1 MRIMILGLR
10 GIPAVEGGIERHVES
25 LSPLLAE
32 MGCDVEVVSR
42 RRYRGRMGNG
52 DWRGVHRTWIWSP
65 KHSALETIV
74 HTFLGVV
81 YAIVKRP
88 DVLHLAWHRT
98 GAVDALRP
106 HVRLACY
113 RYAPRIRL
121 RQGKVGSLPAIHA
134 QARRTCWCQVQQPY
148 DRRLRGDS
156 EIHSGAVRCE
166 HHRRPQWRLHTE
178 VRGFTRSLFRFGLT
192 PRRYILQVSRF
203 VPEKRQLDLLRA
215 FAAARLEGWKLVLVG
230 RGEGLD
236 RYSSEVRHLAA
247 GNPMVVLT
255 GFQTGAPLHEL
266 YGNAAG
272 FVLPSSH
279 EGLPIALL
287 EALSYGLPTL
297 ASDIPANLEVASPS
311 GRYFPLGDLEQLTE
325 GLRDLYRQNW
335 TRESADQSACVGG
348 GALRLA
354 PNRQSDGG
362 CLQRFRAHTCQA
374 DNGFRRLGKSALNA
388 ESFCNTR

>member
-25 LSPLLAE
+25 LSPLLTE

-65 KHSALETIV
+65 KHPALETIV

-81 YAIVKRP
+81 YAIFKRP
-88 DVLHLAWHRT
+88 DVLHLH
-98 GAVDALRP
+98 GIGPALLTPFAR
-106 HVRLACY
+106 AFG
-113 RYAPRIRL
+113 L
-121 RQGKVGSLPAIHA
+121 RVIVTHHGFD
-134 QARRTCWCQVQQPY
+134 Y
-148 DRRLRGDS
+148 DREKWGPFPRFMLKLGERAGVRFS
-156 EIHSGAVRCE
+156 NHMIVVSAVIQKSIQERFGVSTTVVPNGVCIPKSAGS
-166 HHRRPQWRLHTE
+166 HA
-178 VRGFTRSLFRFGLT
+178 SLFRFGLT

-255 GFQTGAPLHEL
+255 GFQTGASLHEL

-297 ASDIPANLEVASPS
+297 ASDIPANLEVAAPS

-335 TRESADQSACVGG
+335 TRESADNQRAWVVEHFDWRQIANQTADVYRDLVPIPARLTTDSVGSAN
-348 GALRLA
+348 L
-354 PNRQSDGG
+354 
-362 CLQRFRAHTCQA
+362 H
-374 DNGFRRLGKSALNA
+374 
-388 ESFCNTR
+388 